1 MISPFC
7 TYPPTL
13 YSSTFTCDF
22 IKNGLYQICKL
33 RFKNNN
39 QTNQHHHKFSP
50 ISGNRM
56 DTGRNQPTDCQF
68 PYFFL
73 IYKENR
79 SPFLTTVSHSFIFIF
94 SSIHLMHLLIF
105 ESHNTFSLL
114 VYSSFV
120 NHIILLL

>member
-39 QTNQHHHKFSP
+39 QTNQHDHKSSP

-56 DTGRNQPTDCQF
+56 DTGRNHSLLHAPWSFYLLNKEIISQSSHRIVHNF
-68 PYFFL
+68 LFYFYMFISFL
-73 IYKENR
+73 AAI
-79 SPFLTTVSHSFIFIF
+79 
-94 SSIHLMHLLIF
+94 LIF
-105 ESHNTFSLL
+105 QSLL
-114 VYSSFV
+114 KVLHFV
-120 NHIILLL
+120 MLILYFPS